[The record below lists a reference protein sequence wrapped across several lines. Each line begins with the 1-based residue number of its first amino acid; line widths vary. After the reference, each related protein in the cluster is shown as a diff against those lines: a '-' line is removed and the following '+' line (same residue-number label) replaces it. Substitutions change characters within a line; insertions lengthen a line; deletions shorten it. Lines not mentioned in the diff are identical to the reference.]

1 MIDKEKRGRNERRVI
16 ASFDT
21 INFTFLR
28 ESINAKKA
36 YRKVYHWRNNNIFDA
51 DDKSLIPGRNRD
63 LPIEFKGWGSHH

>member
-1 MIDKEKRGRNERRVI
+1 MKFNLIDKERRGRNERRVI

-36 YRKVYHWRNNNIFDA
+36 YRKVYHWRNNNIFERLQKWLFDEHCM
-51 DDKSLIPGRNRD
+51 LTIN
-63 LPIEFKGWGSHH
+63 H